1 MKIMNNKKVL
11 VNGLFE
17 STNDLRSVF
26 VGHIRFKKLMKF
38 RNFIIILIDKN
49 HFKEGKYGTT

>member
-26 VGHIRFKKLMKF
+26 VGHIHFRKLMKF
-38 RNFIIILIDKN
+38 RNFIIISIDEN